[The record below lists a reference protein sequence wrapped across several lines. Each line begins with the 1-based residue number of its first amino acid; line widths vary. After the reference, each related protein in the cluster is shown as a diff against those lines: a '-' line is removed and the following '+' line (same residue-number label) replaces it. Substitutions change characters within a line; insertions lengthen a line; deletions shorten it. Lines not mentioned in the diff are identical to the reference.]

1 MGAAAGAAMGAG
13 SGMSMMRNMAN
24 MVRSK
29 KYRKMDDAKL
39 RELFDKG
46 GRHAGLIEAEIR
58 RRQGVGDSG

>member
-29 KYRKMDDAKL
+29 KYRK
-39 RELFDKG
+39 
-46 GRHAGLIEAEIR
+46 
-58 RRQGVGDSG
+58 